1 MVDDN
6 SVVDKE
12 KASWAHHAAPLQPGD
27 GIPVGRVGSPR
38 LVYDEE
44 KNLFRFRDGRFAF
57 SYLIAYAAIVSLV
70 RESLFPEVGE

>member
-1 MVDDN
+1 
-6 SVVDKE
+6 
-12 KASWAHHAAPLQPGD
+12 
-27 GIPVGRVGSPR
+27 

-44 KNLFRFRDGRFAF
+44 KNLFHFRDGRFAF